1 MQYETCLHI
10 KVDGAYCG
18 SPSLKN
24 RKYCHYHLL
33 ERGRRLRRARALRDN
48 VPYRLDIP
56 SLRDFDAVEFALT
69 EITQAVGS
77 GQLDHRAAGKMLYAI
92 QQATS
97 LIKFRAKLQ
106 AAQSETMKDANDPV
120 PQSLSRAGRGI
131 RAPLSG
137 ANLALPADAMS
148 RVTEYPGFE
157 QEFGITA
164 GTDVDAEI
172 TSTLRKADEQAELRL
187 VENFP
192 APGMRLGSPQYRI
205 YREECY
211 QAMTMQLNNMKHDL
225 RDYHE
230 MKRKELVEQLKKDG
244 MLVETKK
251 AVASATPVPG
261 QRNGSA

>member
-1 MQYETCLHI
+1 
-10 KVDGAYCG
+10 
-18 SPSLKN
+18 
-24 RKYCHYHLL
+24 L

-97 LIKFRAKLQ
+97 LMKFRAKLQ
-106 AAQSETMKDANDPV
+106 AAQTEMKDLGGPH
-120 PQSLSRAGRGI
+120 
-131 RAPLSG
+131 
-137 ANLALPADAMS
+137 LPASGKCGAD
-148 RVTEYPGFE
+148 TESHPLRIRDYPGFE

-164 GTDVDAEI
+164 GTDIDAEI
-172 TSTLRKADEQAELRL
+172 ASTLRKADEQAELRL

-192 APGMRLGSPQYRI
+192 APPPGMRIGSPQYRI